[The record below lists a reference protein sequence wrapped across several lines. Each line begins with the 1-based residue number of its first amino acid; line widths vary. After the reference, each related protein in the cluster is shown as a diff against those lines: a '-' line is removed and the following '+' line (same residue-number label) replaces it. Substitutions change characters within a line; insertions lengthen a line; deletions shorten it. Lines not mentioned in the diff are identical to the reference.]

1 MTRARVASVIP
12 DLWFG
17 GTSNRLLSFA
27 TTIDRSRFDHVVLTL
42 WSRDTAQERTTGS
55 RRADYVEAGVEVIDL
70 DEPLRR
76 RIMPSR
82 RPGDVLR
89 AGLTLRR
96 MTARLCRV
104 IRERRID
111 LIDAQHATASL
122 MGALAGAMT
131 RRAVTLTEY
140 YPFYFDRHG
149 MRALGNLVHR
159 TADAFICDSQAH
171 SDLINGW
178 LWRPHPRSVV
188 IPNGI
193 PVPAV
198 TRSNAEM
205 RAELGIPTDRSARVV
220 GQVSRLVRHKGQRDL
235 LRAARTVLAEFPDTW
250 FVLTGYPGEDPPYLE
265 QLRAEARELGVEHR
279 LRIVSWPGSIG
290 DIWTLLD
297 IHVHASVE
305 DSLPIAITEGMA
317 FGKPAVVTDVG
328 GVREMVT
335 HEETGLV
342 VPMRDPDAIAAGV
355 LRLLREPATG
365 CRLGTAAQARYRSGH
380 RPEVMTRAIE
390 AVFLDV
396 LDRRR
401 ARA

>member
-1 MTRARVASVIP
+1 MTRARVASVIA

-42 WSRDTAQERTTGS
+42 WSRDPAQDQATGS
-55 RRADYVEAGVEVIDL
+55 RRAAYAETGVEVIGL
-70 DEPLRR
+70 DDPGRR

-96 MTARLCRV
+96 MIARLCRV

-111 LIDAQHATASL
+111 LIDAQHATAAL
-122 MGALAGAMT
+122 MGALAGTLT

-140 YPFYFDRHG
+140 YPYYFDRPG
-149 MRALGNLVHR
+149 MRAVGNLVHR
-159 TADAFICDSQAH
+159 AADAFICDSKAH
-171 SDLINGW
+171 SDLINRW

-205 RAELGIPTDRSARVV
+205 RAELGIPADRTARVV

-250 FVLTGYPGEDPPYLE
+250 FVLTGYAGEDPAYLE
-265 QLRAEARELGVEHR
+265 QLRADARELGIEDR

-290 DIWTLLD
+290 DIWALID

-342 VPMRDPDAIAAGV
+342 VPMRDPDAIATGV
-355 LRLLREPATG
+355 LRLLREPETG
-365 CRLGTAAQARYRSGH
+365 CRLGASARARYRSGY

-390 AVFLDV
+390 EVFLEV

-401 ARA
+401 THA